1 MEVDAMYSQKTGSET
16 VGPAIPFVPRV
27 QHTPTQG
34 FILAQN
40 VILDR
45 ETRKSVAVLR
55 NGQVFRD
62 DKEGAKIATV
72 VGSYLYDVN
81 GNLVGYL
88 DGDRVIGPRT
98 ESMPIAF
105 RKLLKGGC

>member
-1 MEVDAMYSQKTGSET
+1 MLPSFATERAMMLRIAADYDALAERASSM
-16 VGPAIPFVPRV
+16 
-27 QHTPTQG
+27 TQG
-34 FILAQN
+34 FTLAQN

-45 ETRKSVAVLR
+45 ETRKSVALIR

-62 DKEGAKIATV
+62 DREGAKIATV
-72 VGSYLYDVN
+72 IGSYLYDVN
-81 GNLVGYL
+81 GNLVGHL
-88 DGDRVIGPRT
+88 DGDSVVDPST